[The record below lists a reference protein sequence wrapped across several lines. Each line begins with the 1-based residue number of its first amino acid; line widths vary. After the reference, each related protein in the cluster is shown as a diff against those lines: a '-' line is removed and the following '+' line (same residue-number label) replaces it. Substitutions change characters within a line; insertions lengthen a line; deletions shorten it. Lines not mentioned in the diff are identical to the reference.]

1 MNPSRRAVMRRGVLT
16 SFGTGLAQV
25 RSLRIGWARA
35 TAPSPDSR
43 FPRSHSR
50 TRSVGTLLGSCHKDL
65 PGLSSPKETHMKR
78 WLALLGCALAVT
90 ACSDHSQ
97 PTGPNPRLGL
107 LDGSSGGQIGQIPP
121 LSGVVAVVPNFAEP
135 DVPGLFDAPSLS
147 APNVGTNVAM
157 NQDRGF
163 FPQNETPIAVD
174 PNDPQRLFSG
184 ANDYRSGIDAACGV
198 YGSRDGGATW
208 NAVGT

>member
-1 MNPSRRAVMRRGVLT
+1 
-16 SFGTGLAQV
+16 
-25 RSLRIGWARA
+25 
-35 TAPSPDSR
+35 
-43 FPRSHSR
+43 
-50 TRSVGTLLGSCHKDL
+50 
-65 PGLSSPKETHMKR
+65 MKR

-135 DVPGLFDAPSLS
+135 NAPGLFDVPSLS

-157 NQDRGF
+157 NQDLF
-163 FPQNETPIAVD
+163 FAPQNETPIAVD
-174 PNDPQRLFSG
+174 PNNPQRLFG
-184 ANDYRSGIDAACGV
+184 F
-198 YGSRDGGATW
+198 
-208 NAVGT
+208 

>member
-50 TRSVGTLLGSCHKDL
+50 TRSLGMLLGSCHKDL

-90 ACSDHSQ
+90 ACSDHSP

-121 LSGVVAVVPNFAEP
+121 LSGVVAVVPNFAVP

-157 NQDRGF
+157 NQDRGLRE
-163 FPQNETPIAVD
+163 QDETPIAVD
-174 PNDPQRLFSG
+174 PNRPRRLLAG
-184 ANDYRSGIDAACGV
+184 PDDYR
-198 YGSRDGGATW
+198 T
-208 NAVGT
+208 